1 LPFGSEAFLFN
12 IEDNEGKNIIQ
23 NTSNLMIGE
32 EKGLSFYEGII
43 GLVNTVERRRQRYT
57 TRDTQRILEG
67 NPLNG

>member
-1 LPFGSEAFLFN
+1 
-12 IEDNEGKNIIQ
+12 
-23 NTSNLMIGE
+23 MIGE

-43 GLVNTVERRRQRYT
+43 GLVNTVERRQQRYT

>member
-1 LPFGSEAFLFN
+1 LPFGSKAFLFN

-43 GLVNTVERRRQRYT
+43 GLVNTVEQRRQRYT
-57 TRDTQRILEG
+57 TRDTA
-67 NPLNG
+67 